1 MDVALGHLAHTRPP
15 NMTHAEWPPHKTYA
29 ENLLAGK
36 YTSMFHGDLQVRYCP
51 VPHPAWRHDWNNFE
65 DALDDY
71 LARAA
76 VQDDSSDDED
86 AELSTYDEWFALVAG
101 ALPAWKL
108 KEDPNWVNAL
118 REVSQGQFGKLGW
131 QPFFHCRA
139 EHIQEHQR
147 KLRSQLADSVHTSDE
162 RRGADAR
169 ELALAPRGDLA
180 SID

>member
-1 MDVALGHLAHTRPP
+1 MGAARGQLPKGGR
-15 NMTHAEWPPHKTYA
+15 
-29 ENLLAGK
+29 
-36 YTSMFHGDLQVRYCP
+36 LQG
-51 VPHPAWRHDWNNFE
+51 
-65 DALDDY
+65 ALDDY

-139 EHIQEHQR
+139 EQIKNIR
-147 KLRSQLADSVHTSDE
+147 DSS
-162 RRGADAR
+162 GAS
-169 ELALAPRGDLA
+169 LP
-180 SID
+180 